1 MSIYGDGR
9 TSPTLYCRLQQL
21 GYATRQYIMIL
32 QLSTTFFDKT
42 LSAGFTPEPSNAF
55 RTRFAMSFVARG
67 ANARLTDPHANL
79 ALRATRRLFCW
90 PRARVG
96 KFHKD
101 KDRDARMPDALS
113 TMNSINTPS
122 FLLSTI
128 IIMSSTVASNKRT
141 AEAASLSDD
150 APRE

>member
-1 MSIYGDGR
+1 
-9 TSPTLYCRLQQL
+9 
-21 GYATRQYIMIL
+21 MIL

-79 ALRATRRLFCW
+79 ALRGVSFAG
-90 PRARVG
+90 RARVG